1 MATMGIQESLEV
13 LKQAQEVDREIFG
26 LRHELGTIPETVEQL
41 THEFEQ
47 EKATLSRLETQH
59 KEAQLRQKQKEGE
72 LNEKEAL
79 IRKYDAQLSQVKT
92 NKEYSA
98 LQQEIASL
106 KADSSMIE
114 DAVLTLLDDVEV
126 AQQKL
131 HEEKERLIRVEK
143 ESQQKKQEL
152 TARVETLKEELAQ
165 LEKKRADIIQRA
177 LPETRELY
185 EKIIVKKQGLAL
197 VPAEGE
203 ACGAC
208 RMEMRPQLLNE
219 LKLKENLVICENCS
233 RIVYT
238 D

>member
-1 MATMGIQESLEV
+1 MVTMGIQGSLEI
-13 LKQAQEVDREIFG
+13 LKQAQEVDREIF
-26 LRHELGTIPETVEQL
+26 RVRQELVSIPQTMEQFAQ
-41 THEFEQ
+41 EFER
-47 EKATLSRLETQH
+47 EKSALARLETQL

-72 LNEKEAL
+72 LNEKEVL

-92 NKEYSA
+92 NKEYTA

-114 DAVLTLLDDVEV
+114 DAVLALLDEVEA

-131 HEEKERLIRVEK
+131 REEKERLGQVEK
-143 ESQQKKQEL
+143 ESQEKKQEL
-152 TARVETLKEELAQ
+152 TARAETLKGELVQ
-165 LEKKRADIIQRA
+165 LEKKRAEIIHQA
-177 LPETRELY
+177 PPETRELY
-185 EKIIVKKQGLAL
+185 EKIIEKKQGLAL

-208 RMEMRPQLLNE
+208 RMEIRPQLLNE
-219 LKLKENLVICENCS
+219 LKLKENLVVCENCS
-233 RIVYT
+233 RILYT